1 MIKIN
6 IKVLDDSKT
15 IVGDSLCEFVLNAF
29 YILL

>member
-15 IVGDSLCEFVLNAF
+15 IVDDSLCEFVLNAF